1 MPDSRRSLPVSQ
13 REGAELS
20 KKVYLIARSVV
31 AVGAFAAF
39 FWLFLTPPTIQSKEG
54 VVYAACHPVGW
65 NFNGD
70 SRSWSDDFDIESP
83 SAVQKYADQT
93 SGYKSRAK
101 PADDVKKGIH
111 RACKEA
117 RHERGIVIIAVV
129 VILGAAF
136 VSIPKP
142 KPSNDGKPQKG
153 ELADEAA
160 HDEPS
165 SEPPGDESRLR
176 GNESKLPGNES
187 SSEPSDA
194 RENPERP
201 AKELT
206 AEDIS
211 KPADNESRFKPSGN
225 EPKS

>member
-1 MPDSRRSLPVSQ
+1 MFFNKKADYQTLQQAAETRRS
-13 REGAELS
+13 
-20 KKVYLIARSVV
+20 
-31 AVGAFAAF
+31 
-39 FWLFLTPPTIQSKEG
+39 
-54 VVYAACHPVGW
+54 VYALNRNLPLPAADVAAI
-65 NFNGD
+65 
-70 SRSWSDDFDIESP
+70 IEHALRHTP
-83 SAVQKYADQT
+83 SAFNSQSTRLLVLF
-93 SGYKSRAK
+93 G
-101 PADDVKKGIH
+101 
-111 RACKEA
+111 
-117 RHERGIVIIAVV
+117 AV
-129 VILGAAF
+129 F

-194 RENPERP
+194 GENLERP

-225 EPKS
+225 